1 LIKKKDITIV
11 VQGPYY
17 PKITPKVLN
26 NILINFKDSEL
37 ILSTYKNEKIDNQ
50 FKKNFKIVYNKIL
63 PDIMQSLNPN
73 IPIYFNYFR
82 HIRSSLNGIRK
93 SSKKYVLKTRS
104 DVLFNNTNFLN
115 YFDKFKFVDKK
126 NVILKK
132 KVLIS
137 SHYTIDPRKLPLPF
151 HFSDWFFFGLK
162 SDLIKIFNQNYMSKE
177 NKKVPDWFLN
187 KKKPKFFF
195 NEYSSKFRS
204 EQILTL
210 NFLRKYKKINIRH
223 AYDHNFKNII
233 LTEKILA
240 SNFVVLNPNLISISS
255 MKHPSFANTQDLLF
269 FNELVTFK
277 KWQKLYKKN
286 IFKNYKIRNI
296 YLLDFFKSLRWMLTN
311 PKEAIYRFHQ
321 YKIYKKF

>member
-1 LIKKKDITIV
+1 
-11 VQGPYY
+11 
-17 PKITPKVLN
+17 
-26 NILINFKDSEL
+26 
-37 ILSTYKNEKIDNQ
+37 
-50 FKKNFKIVYNKIL
+50 
-63 PDIMQSLNPN
+63 
-73 IPIYFNYFR
+73 
-82 HIRSSLNGIRK
+82 
-93 SSKKYVLKTRS
+93 
-104 DVLFNNTNFLN
+104 
-115 YFDKFKFVDKK
+115 
-126 NVILKK
+126 
-132 KVLIS
+132 
-137 SHYTIDPRKLPLPF
+137 
-151 HFSDWFFFGLK
+151 
-162 SDLIKIFNQNYMSKE
+162 MSKE

-210 NFLRKYKKINIRH
+210 NFLRKYKKINIKH
-223 AYDHNFKNII
+223 GYDHNLKNII

-277 KWQKLYKKN
+277 KWQKLYKKYS
-286 IFKNYKIRNI
+286 FKNYKIRNI

-311 PKEAIYRFHQ
+311 PKEAIYRFYQ